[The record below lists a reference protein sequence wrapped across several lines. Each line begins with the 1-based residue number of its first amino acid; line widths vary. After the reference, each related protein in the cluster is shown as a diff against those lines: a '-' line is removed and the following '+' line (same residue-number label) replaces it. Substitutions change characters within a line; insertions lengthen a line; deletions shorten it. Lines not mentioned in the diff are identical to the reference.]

1 MHRRRLFQ
9 LHANGHRRRL
19 LQLPA
24 ALAIDCCSR
33 ACCKKTLAEA
43 DSASDLLVLE
53 ACGLT
58 LADFEKTT
66 YRIGSSGATLQH
78 FGWPPAGLG
87 QGFRL
92 DRLLGPGPIPCAL
105 RLLASE
111 MHPRCICTLVHFDA
125 FVPGAPS
132 G

>member
-1 MHRRRLFQ
+1 MGTGGGCCSFPP
-9 LHANGHRRRL
+9 L
-19 LQLPA
+19 LQSTVA
-24 ALAIDCCSR
+24 VVR
-33 ACCKKTLAEA
+33 VVKTLAEA

-92 DRLLGPGPIPCAL
+92 DRLLGPGRIHCLGPTHTVSQVQPQL
-105 RLLASE
+105 S
-111 MHPRCICTLVHFDA
+111 LVGVRVGTD
-125 FVPGAPS
+125 S
-132 G
+132 L